1 MKRRPRQPPDTR
13 AAGEGERLAPR
24 ILIVDDFEDN
34 RAMYAQFLT
43 FSGFRVAEAANG
55 VEALEKAVAL
65 VPDLI
70 VMDLSLPVMDG
81 WEATRRLKRDERTR
95 QIPVLALTGYALTAH
110 SKGAQEA
117 GCDAFVTKPCL
128 PDQLVSEIRRLLASR
143 PARTVPKRRS

>member
-1 MKRRPRQPPDTR
+1 VKKGLRPQPGPPADGT
-13 AAGEGERLAPR
+13 GEPLAPR

-55 VEALEKAVAL
+55 VEALEKATAL
-65 VPDLI
+65 MPDLI

-81 WEATRRLKRDERTR
+81 WEATRRLKRDARTR
-95 QIPVLALTGYALTAH
+95 QIPVLALTGYALSAH
-110 SKGAQEA
+110 SKEAKEA

-128 PDQLVSEIRRLLASR
+128 PDQLVSEIQRLLESR
-143 PARTVPKRRS
+143 PSKAAPKRRS